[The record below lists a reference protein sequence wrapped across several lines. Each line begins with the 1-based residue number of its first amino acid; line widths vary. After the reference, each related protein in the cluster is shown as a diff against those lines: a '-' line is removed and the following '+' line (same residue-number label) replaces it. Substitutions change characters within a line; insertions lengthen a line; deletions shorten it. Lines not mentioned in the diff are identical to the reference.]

1 MMKRLLAWKEAIVA
15 YFEVLQRHFPENELQ
30 YTMKIPQD
38 NRPPGRFEPETSPI
52 QSANNST
59 TTFGISVLN
68 MHSNNWENQLPLQYQ
83 LSSSE

>member
-1 MMKRLLAWKEAIVA
+1 MKWSWVKKEAIVA
-15 YFEVLQRHFPENELQ
+15 YFKVLYRHFPENELQ

-38 NRPPGRFEPETSPI
+38 NRPPDRFEPKTSPI

-68 MHSNNWENQLPLQYQ
+68 MHSSNWENQLLLQ

>member
-1 MMKRLLAWKEAIVA
+1 MTKWSWAWKEAIVA
-15 YFEVLQRHFPENELQ
+15 YLRVPYRHFPENELQ

-38 NRPPGRFEPETSPI
+38 NRPPGRFEPKTSPI
-52 QSANNST
+52 QSVNNST

-68 MHSNNWENQLPLQYQ
+68 MHSNNWENQLLLQYQ